1 MLRDTQIALATS
13 LLAGDDDAA
22 ASRIRAGKLSA
33 RRRLEIYR
41 HNVYSNLRGT
51 LKDIYPVV
59 VAIVGDAFFHH
70 AADLFVQTTPSRSG
84 DLNQFGSEWAAF
96 LGAYPHAR
104 ELPYLPDVAR
114 LEWAWHEAFHA
125 GETPT
130 TPAFDLARLAA
141 VAPEKHGALCF
152 DLHPSVRLL
161 KSEFP
166 VLRIW
171 EVNQPGYDGEIE
183 VNWDV
188 PAETLL
194 IRRDADDGVSVLIE
208 PIGAAEHAFLHAL
221 QRSVTLDAAAEEALA
236 IDPGFELQ
244 PCLIGAF
251 QSGVISDL
259 RIV

>member
-1 MLRDTQIALATS
+1 MLRDTQTVVAAS
-13 LLAGDDDAA
+13 LLAGGDAA

-33 RRRLEIYR
+33 RRRLDIYR

-59 VAIVGDAFFHH
+59 LAIVGDAFFHQ

-84 DLNQFGSEWAAF
+84 DLNQFGGEWPAF
-96 LGAYPHAR
+96 LGVYPHAR

-125 GETPT
+125 GEA
-130 TPAFDLARLAA
+130 PALDLVRLAA
-141 VAPEKHGALCF
+141 VAPEKHSSLRF
-152 DLHPSVRLL
+152 NLHPSVRLI
-161 KSEFP
+161 KSTFP
-166 VLRIW
+166 ILRIW
-171 EVNQPGYDGEIE
+171 EVNQPGYEGEIE

-194 IRRDADDGVSVLIE
+194 MRRDAGDGASVVIE
-208 PIGAAEHAFLHAL
+208 RTGAAEYAFLNAL
-221 QRSVTLDAAAEEALA
+221 EQSLTLEAAAEEALA

-244 PCLIGAF
+244 RCLIGAF

-259 RIV
+259 RIA